1 VTSAS
6 TEPPVDPADPG
17 TPAAPGSPGTPEG
30 SAGPAAPGGNRRG
43 RSPAAAAAALERLAA
58 RLGYEFRDGALLDLA
73 LTHRSFCAEHPGHV
87 SNERLE
93 FLGDAVLGM
102 VVTDHIFT
110 AYPHMPE
117 GELAKLRA
125 SVVSAAALAELAGE
139 LDLGSAVRLGK
150 GEAASGGG
158 RKPSI
163 LADALEAVL
172 GAVYLDGGMDA
183 VRPLVRGLL
192 DGRILAAAAGP
203 GGHDFKT
210 QLQELAARHFEEL
223 PAYSLRDEGPDH
235 EKRFFATVYL
245 GGEPQGAGE
254 GRSKKQAEQSAAH
267 AAWGQLV
274 RRFAEA
280 GAAGRAAA
288 GEGENESDS
297 EDATPGEA
305 VSPGDDRPDTG
316 DEAVGDPPVRGS
328 EPASGAEASE
338 SGTIPMNPA
347 GSESIDA

>member
-1 VTSAS
+1 VTADVAPP
-6 TEPPVDPADPG
+6 EPPVDPADPAATTG
-17 TPAAPGSPGTPEG
+17 TPAGS
-30 SAGPAAPGGNRRG
+30 RRG
-43 RSPAAAAAALERLAA
+43 RSPAAAAAALERLAV
-58 RLGYEFRDGALLDLA
+58 RLGYEFRDSALLDLA
-73 LTHRSFCAEHPGHV
+73 LTHRSYCAEHPGHV

-102 VVTDHIFT
+102 VVTDHIFA

-163 LADALEAVL
+163 LADALEAVF
-172 GAVYLDGGMDA
+172 GAVYLDGGMEV

-274 RRFAEA
+274 RRFGEA
-280 GAAGRAAA
+280 GAHGRAAA
-288 GEGENESDS
+288 TTAEASESNSQSDS
-297 EDATPGEA
+297 ETTTPGDA
-305 VSPGDDRPDTG
+305 VSPGDDPPVTG

-338 SGTIPMNPA
+338 SGTVPMNPA